1 MILFYGS
8 QNSDAKKLSRKGIL
22 MRAQAGNAS
31 ALQLKDK
38 QYIILFIIF
47 LACARQMMFELGLRQ
62 SSHALQEFLWPW

>member
-1 MILFYGS
+1 
-8 QNSDAKKLSRKGIL
+8 